1 MKISCSV
8 CMMQEAVDSG
18 TMDEVSEMVNR
29 HGLRAISYI
38 KFLNMIRGK
47 CLNGDEHSF
56 QFEEEYLKEVTS
68 VVDKHKKA
76 QIEIQKLIEE
86 NGSIGKELNE
96 HEAKIKE
103 LKAKSEA
110 NEDRINGLEK
120 DVEDCRYNVKN
131 LTGAEDISIWY

>member
-1 MKISCSV
+1 MRISCSV
-8 CMMQEAVDSG
+8 CMMQETVDSG

-38 KFLNMIRGK
+38 KILNMIRGK

-56 QFEEEYLKEVTS
+56 QFEEEYLKEVTG
-68 VVDKHKKA
+68 VVDRHKKA

-86 NGSIGKELNE
+86 NGNIGKELNE

-103 LKAKSEA
+103 LRAKSEA
-110 NEDRINGLEK
+110 NKDRIDGLDK
-120 DVEDCRYNVKN
+120 DVEDCRYSVKN